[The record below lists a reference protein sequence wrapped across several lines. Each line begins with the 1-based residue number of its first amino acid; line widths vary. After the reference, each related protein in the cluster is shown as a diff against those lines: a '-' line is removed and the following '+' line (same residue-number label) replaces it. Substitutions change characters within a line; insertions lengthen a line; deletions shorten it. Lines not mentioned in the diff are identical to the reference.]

1 MIRSRQLEYV
11 QAVARHLHFTRAAEQ
26 LRIAQPALSQQI
38 AKLERQLGVTLFERN
53 RHRVALTP
61 AGAVLADHADRVLA
75 DLVAVDEQMRS
86 WSTGT
91 RGLVRLGTARG
102 LVGRLARV
110 LAAFADRYPD
120 VHLELRE
127 LDTAAMVAELVAG
140 HLDVATLAAPTADP
154 RVTARPLGGEPLVL
168 IVAPDDPLADRDP
181 VLVRDLDGRP
191 FVLFGPGSAIRDLIL
206 ATFAAVDAAPQ
217 ARYLSR
223 EYATARTLVS
233 AGLAAAVVPRSV
245 AAEEGPPVAVRRL
258 DPQPSWNP
266 VLAWSARRR
275 PTPALAAFLDFAES
289 GLRRAED

>member
-1 MIRSRQLEYV
+1 MISSRQLEYV
-11 QAVARHLHFTRAAEQ
+11 QAVAHHLHFTRAAAH

-38 AKLERQLGVTLFERN
+38 TKLERQLGVALFERD
-53 RHRVALTP
+53 RHHVALTA
-61 AGAVLADHADRVLA
+61 AGAALADHAERVLA
-75 DLVAVDEQMRS
+75 DLAAVDEQMRS

-110 LAAFADRYPD
+110 LAAFGDRYPG

-127 LDTAAMVAELVAG
+127 MDTMAMVAELVEG

-154 RVTARPLGGEPLVL
+154 RITARPLGSEPLVL
-168 IVAPDDPLADRDP
+168 IVAPDDPLTAHDP
-181 VLVRDLDGRP
+181 VPVRDLNGRP

-206 ATFAAVDAAPQ
+206 AAFAAADAAPQ
-217 ARYLSR
+217 ARYLTR

-245 AAEEGPPVAVRRL
+245 ATEDGPPVAIRRL
-258 DPQPSWNP
+258 DPQPSWHP
-266 VLAWSARRR
+266 ALAWSARRR
-275 PTPALAAFLDFAES
+275 PTPALAAFLDFAEA
-289 GLRRAED
+289 GLHHDQH

>member
-1 MIRSRQLEYV
+1 MITSRQLEYV
-11 QAVARHLHFTRAAEQ
+11 QAVARHLHFTRAAGY

-38 AKLERQLGVTLFERN
+38 TKLERQLGVALFERD

-61 AGAVLADHADRVLA
+61 AGAALAEHADRVLA
-75 DLVAVDEQMRS
+75 DLVAIDEQLRA

-110 LAAFADRYPD
+110 LAAFGDQYPD
-120 VHLELRE
+120 VDLELRE
-127 LDTAAMVAELVAG
+127 MDTAAMVAELVDG
-140 HLDVATLAAPTADP
+140 RLDAATLAAPTADP
-154 RVTARPLGGEPLVL
+154 RITARPLGSEPLVL
-168 IVAPDDPLADRDP
+168 IVAPDDPLANRDP
-181 VLVRDLDGRP
+181 VPVGDLDGRP

-206 ATFAAVDAAPQ
+206 ATFAAADAAPQ
-217 ARYLSR
+217 TRYLSR

-245 AAEEGPPVAVRRL
+245 AAEDGPPVAVRRL

-275 PTPALAAFLDFAES
+275 PAPALAAFLDFAED
-289 GLRRAED
+289 GLRRGQ